1 QQIAKAV
8 HSAAKDL
15 FRCPPIFP
23 YCSPMLDNLSN
34 RLLPVESTLLH
45 FAKPFAII
53 CRPPGSFRTKAEP
66 KRLFLLRLRS
76 FSFANDAKCYSSF
89 YSKPLTPPDTTNFIA
104 SVALISNL
112 VTREALAMTTCP
124 AKE

>member
-1 QQIAKAV
+1 HVTGVQTCALPI
-8 HSAAKDL
+8 L

-23 YCSPMLDNLSN
+23 YRIPMPDNLSN
-34 RLLPVESTLLH
+34 RLLPAENTLLH
-45 FAKPFAII
+45 FAKSFVLI
-53 CRPPGSFRTKAEP
+53 CGPPGSFRTKAEP

-89 YSKPLTPPDTTNFIA
+89 YSKPLTPPDTTSFIA